1 MEPVTGDR
9 LELVDGGRQL
19 GVLGGEGTLAVGGE
33 HERYFVPADVDVGVM
48 VGGLGLEPN
57 PDHEAHRLG
66 EIAELERPVD

>member
-1 MEPVTGDR
+1 MAAASSVS
-9 LELVDGGRQL
+9 
-19 GVLGGEGTLAVGGE
+19 LAVRAPSLWVE
-33 HERYFVPADVDVGVM
+33 STSLTLFQRMSMFGVM